1 MVSQKKKRSPVPTVP
16 KKFLSCPTEAVGRL
30 TLYVCPK
37 IMGKNLLK
45 IDGCWWCFDDFPYE
59 NASFGGLGPPFSETP
74 KWSHFGWSC
83 DLWDPSC
90 FWPKCWM
97 LPLTEI
103 THLDLW
109 GYWETHQLIYIYTCI
124 YIYAER
130 ERAREINM
138 VLAWMF
144 KFHLDTIWIQSGS
157 LFFPTSL
164 VKYHWFRASTVT
176 PTLCALTQGV
186 ASTSHR
192 FHLSPRHGSWWS
204 WWWEGWEAEDIAG
217 WNFSALEMLML

>member
-1 MVSQKKKRSPVPTVP
+1 LIAQRNAVVADKTRAGSRGRFGATSLLIGDSFRIHNSCLACLARYCNVVKTILNHPQFHQFYRWYDYHSQMGGLFLFFPHYLQWCPKKKRSPVPTVP

-59 NASFGGLGPPFSETP
+59 NASFGGPGPPFSETP

-109 GYWETHQLIYIYTCI
+109 GYWETHQLIYIYIHVYI

-130 ERAREINM
+130 ESER
-138 VLAWMF
+138 
-144 KFHLDTIWIQSGS
+144 D
-157 LFFPTSL
+157 
-164 VKYHWFRASTVT
+164 
-176 PTLCALTQGV
+176 
-186 ASTSHR
+186 
-192 FHLSPRHGSWWS
+192 
-204 WWWEGWEAEDIAG
+204 
-217 WNFSALEMLML
+217 